1 MDANTNM
8 EDPSRLIEGCGLLIY
23 LKSIASF
30 ILIKGYPHH
39 VATLYYASRFAQ
51 LREDI
56 LEEQTRL
63 LPKHLLIEMKKKITK
78 KWKNSVMDKWM
89 RDQAECS
96 LTTFTRERPSERILF
111 SVACTSP
118 VFSHQTLSETIMD
131 RKERY
136 SPLREF
142 LNNHLK
148 ELEEEVYLSRFN
160 ERVVVGEEETS
171 IQDYEKE
178 LLKPYYLV
186 KRCKKLFWLLFDRME
201 VHLDMHRKS

>member
-1 MDANTNM
+1 M
-8 EDPSRLIEGCGLLIY
+8 E
-23 LKSIASF
+23 
-30 ILIKGYPHH
+30 
-39 VATLYYASRFAQ
+39 
-51 LREDI
+51 
-56 LEEQTRL
+56 
-63 LPKHLLIEMKKKITK
+63 
-78 KWKNSVMDKWM
+78 NSVMDKWM

-96 LTTFTRERPSERILF
+96 LTTFTRERPSEMILF

-201 VHLDMHRKS
+201 EHLDMHRKS